1 MKTLQIDGQSYFQIY
16 NIVWIFYVDMYI
28 NLTHPTLQTGF
39 ECPSWASDSHGHQEK
54 EKRGAAEETQQMGL
68 YKITIVIV
76 AIE

>member
-1 MKTLQIDGQSYFQIY
+1 
-16 NIVWIFYVDMYI
+16 MYI